1 MKNVLTSFNDQFT
14 GTKKII
20 LLAYKVLKDNAQT
33 AIKSAG
39 LNSLKSYFF
48 TFLIIL
54 THGTIILA
62 SEIAEAE
69 NLNIFNSRLRLYL
82 MCNIHASIEIFC

>member
-39 LNSLKSYFF
+39 LNSLKNYFF

-54 THGTIILA
+54 THGII
-62 SEIAEAE
+62 
-69 NLNIFNSRLRLYL
+69 
-82 MCNIHASIEIFC
+82 